1 MVEKCIVLG
10 HVISRTDIKVN
21 KAKIELT
28 VILPPLTNV
37 KEVKQFLGHVGFYR
51 HFIKD
56 FYKQARPMC
65 ALLSKDAKFKWDEN
79 CQNCFEELKKLLI
92 SAPIVRRPNLELPFE
107 VICDASDQAMG
118 AILGQRDEGKPYV
131 IYHVSKNLN
140 ETQKN
145 YITTKKELF
154 AIVFALDKFKAY
166 LVGALIV
173 IFINH
178 SSLKY
183 LVNKKDSIS
192 RLIHWI
198 SLQEFNL
205 EIRDKKGV

>member
-1 MVEKCIVLG
+1 M
-10 HVISRTDIKVN
+10 
-21 KAKIELT
+21 
-28 VILPPLTNV
+28 
-37 KEVKQFLGHVGFYR
+37 
-51 HFIKD
+51 
-56 FYKQARPMC
+56 
-65 ALLSKDAKFKWDEN
+65 
-79 CQNCFEELKKLLI
+79 
-92 SAPIVRRPNLELPFE
+92 ELPFE